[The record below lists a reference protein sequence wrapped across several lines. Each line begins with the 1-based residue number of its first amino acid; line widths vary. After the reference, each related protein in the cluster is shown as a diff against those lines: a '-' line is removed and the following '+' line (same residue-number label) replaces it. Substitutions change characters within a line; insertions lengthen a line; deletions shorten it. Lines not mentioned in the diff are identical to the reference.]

1 MILIAWT
8 GLARAEAAKTI
19 RLPSGLEIYDL
30 RGEWDALIEPDGQT
44 AAYTNVVEI
53 TVKGASC
60 PVTGQLTE
68 PVFITGVRLKA
79 DAAAAGS
86 EMIRGELEEKGFAR
100 LEIIGDEGK
109 VFRGK
114 GKISADGNKI
124 VIEAPGYG
132 KLTLRRK

>member
-1 MILIAWT
+1 LILIAWT
-8 GLARAEAAKTI
+8 ELAWAEAAKTI

-30 RGEWDALIEPDGQT
+30 SGEWNALIELDGQA

-68 PVFITGVRLKA
+68 PVFISGVRREDGRA
-79 DAAAAGS
+79 DA
-86 EMIRGELEEKGFAR
+86 EIIRGELTWGGLTN
-100 LEIIGDEGK
+100 LEVIDAAGRAFPSQG
-109 VFRGK
+109 R
-114 GKISADGNKI
+114 ISAGGNKI

-132 KLTLRRK
+132 KLTLIRK